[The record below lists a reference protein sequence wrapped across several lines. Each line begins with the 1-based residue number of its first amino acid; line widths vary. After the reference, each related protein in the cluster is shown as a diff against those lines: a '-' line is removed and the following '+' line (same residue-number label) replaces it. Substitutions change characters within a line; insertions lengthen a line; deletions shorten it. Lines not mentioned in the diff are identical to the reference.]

1 MRRTL
6 SLLAGLALAFTLEG
20 QPAPDRSV
28 RVAPSAGGWLMRPYS
43 PKTVSGTDLNTSS
56 RLSSLIRAGRIYL
69 SLQDALALAL
79 ENNMD
84 IELQRFGPA
93 IAAADLQR
101 AQAGGLLRG
110 VPLTVRDLP
119 AGVGGPGGPLLT
131 TVGAFNPAG
140 SVSPNLGE
148 LAGLAAQESTLSV
161 LGSTPLSSGPAV
173 PLLDP
178 LAFTGISYTH
188 PNTPQSALASNGV
201 NPLVMDNL
209 AGSAG
214 VQKSF
219 ASGASVNVSYS
230 TLRQNANWLRAD
242 YNPFTTAV
250 LGMTV
255 TQPLLKG
262 FGPSLNR
269 RYVRI
274 ANNNTQISDFVFK
287 QQVINTVSSVIRL
300 YWDLVSLNEDLRVKR
315 DAVRLAETLLE
326 NNKAQVEVGTL
337 APIEVKRA
345 QAEVARSRQDLTN
358 AESLLLQQE
367 LVVKKVLTRNGL
379 DVPVIRMARI
389 TPLDRIEV
397 PAKDDLPP
405 VAELLAEA
413 ASHRPDVA
421 GARLQ
426 IQNSEISLRGS
437 KNGLLPSLDLYGSV
451 AGNGL
456 AGTANPLAPGRV
468 VDAGMTGGLG
478 TLLSQV
484 FTGTFPNYLIGA
496 QLSIPIR
503 NRVAQAD
510 VVRDQLDL
518 RQSQVRLQNV
528 EEQIRLELESAVLAL
543 SRSRDAYDAAV
554 QTRLLQQEAL
564 EAEQQRYEVG
574 ASTSFFVIQIQRD
587 LTQAQTTELIA
598 RGNYAKARA
607 ALDRALGVTLEKYNL
622 SVAEA
627 KSGLVH

>member
-1 MRRTL
+1 M
-6 SLLAGLALAFTLEG
+6 AFGVDG
-20 QPAPDRSV
+20 QVAPDRSV
-28 RVAPSAGGWLMRPYS
+28 HVETPAGGWLMRPYS
-43 PKTVSGTDLNTSS
+43 PRAVSGTDLTNSA
-56 RLSSLIRAGRIYL
+56 RLLSLMRAGQIYL
-69 SLQDALALAL
+69 SLQDAIALAL

-84 IELQRFGPA
+84 IELQRFVPA
-93 IAAADLQR
+93 IASADMQR
-101 AQAGGLLRG
+101 AEAGGLLRG
-110 VPLTVRDLP
+110 IPLTVRELP

-131 TVGAFNPAG
+131 TVGTFSPSG
-140 SVSPNLGE
+140 LVSPNLGE
-148 LAGLAAQESTLSV
+148 LAGIAPQETNLSV
-161 LGSTPLSSGPAV
+161 VGSTPLSTGPAV

-178 LAFTGISYTH
+178 QAYTGINYAH
-188 PNTPQSALASNGV
+188 LNTPQNSFASNGA
-201 NPLVMDNL
+201 NPLVMNNL
-209 AGSAG
+209 AGNAG
-214 VQKSF
+214 VQKAFS
-219 ASGASVNVSYS
+219 SGANVNVFYS
-230 TLRQNANWLRAD
+230 TVRQNANWAKTD

-250 LGMTV
+250 AGMTV

-262 FGPSLNR
+262 FGPTLNR

-274 ANNNTQISDFVFK
+274 ANNNVHISDFTFK
-287 QQVINTVSSVIRL
+287 QQVIATVSSVIRL

-315 DAVRLAETLLE
+315 EALRLAETLLE

-379 DVPVIRMARI
+379 DSVTIRRARI
-389 TPLDRIEV
+389 MPLDRIEV
-397 PAKDDLPP
+397 PAKDDLPST
-405 VAELLAEA
+405 AELLAEA
-413 ASHRPDVA
+413 STHRPDVA

-437 KNGLLPSLDLYGSV
+437 KNGLLPSLDLYGTVS
-451 AGNGL
+451 GNGL
-456 AGTANPLAPGRV
+456 AGTANPLAPSPL
-468 VDAGMTGGLG
+468 VDPGMIGGAG

-484 FTGTFPNYLIGA
+484 FSGTFPNYVIGA

-528 EEQIRLELESAVLAL
+528 EEQVRLELESAVLAL
-543 SRSRDAYDAAV
+543 SRSRDAYEAAV
-554 QTRLLQQEAL
+554 QTRQLQQEAL
-564 EAEQQRYEVG
+564 EAEQQRYAVG

-622 SVAEA
+622 SIADA
-627 KSGLVH
+627 KSGIVR

>member
-1 MRRTL
+1 MRRIL
-6 SLLAGLALAFTLEG
+6 SLCAGLALVFALRAQTVL
-20 QPAPDRSV
+20 DRGV
-28 RVAPSAGGWLMRPYS
+28 RVEPPAAGWLMRPYS
-43 PKTVSGTDLNTSS
+43 PKTVSGTDLTNSS
-56 RLSSLIRAGRIYL
+56 RLLSLMRAGVIYL
-69 SLQDALALAL
+69 TLQDALALAL

-93 IAAADLQR
+93 IAAADRQR
-101 AQAGGLLRG
+101 AEAGGLLRG
-110 VPLTVRDLP
+110 IPLTLRELP

-131 TVGAFNPAG
+131 TVGTFSPSG

-148 LAGLAAQESTLSV
+148 LAGIAAQETNLSV
-161 LGSTPLSSGPAV
+161 LGATPLSSGPAV

-178 LAFTGISYTH
+178 LAFAGISYLH
-188 PNTPQSALASNGV
+188 PNIPQNSLSSNGV
-201 NPLVMDNL
+201 NPLVANNL
-209 AGSAG
+209 AGTAG

-230 TLRQNANWLRAD
+230 TIRQDANWLKTD

-250 LGMTV
+250 IGLTV

-274 ANNNTQISDFVFK
+274 ANNNAQISDFAFK

-300 YWDLVSLNEDLRVKR
+300 YWDLVSLSEDLRVKR
-315 DAVRLAETLLE
+315 EAVHLAETLLE
-326 NNKAQVEVGTL
+326 NNRVQVEVGTL

-358 AESLLLQQE
+358 ADSLLLQQE
-367 LVVKKVLTRNGL
+367 LVIKKVLTRNGL
-379 DVPVIRMARI
+379 NNPTLRVARI
-389 TPLDRIEV
+389 TPLDRIEI

-405 VAELLAEA
+405 VTDLLSEA
-413 ASHRPDVA
+413 ASRRPDVA

-437 KNGLLPSLDLYGSV
+437 KNGLLPSLDIYGSV

-456 AGTANPLAPGRV
+456 AGTANPLAPAPL
-468 VDAGMTGGLG
+468 VDPAMIGGLG

-484 FTGTFPNYLIGA
+484 FSGAYPNYVIGG

-528 EEQIRLELESAVLAL
+528 EEQVRLELESAVLAL
-543 SRSRDAYDAAV
+543 SRSREAYDAAV
-554 QTRLLQQEAL
+554 QTRQLQQEAL
-564 EAEQQRYEVG
+564 EAEQERYTVG

-607 ALDRALGVTLEKYNL
+607 ALDRALGVTLDKYHL
-622 SVAEA
+622 SIAEA
-627 KSGLVH
+627 KSGIVH